1 MGISSPVHLIFIA
14 AVALVVLGPKRLPE
28 LARALGRAVQEFRD
42 AMSPEAASGEQ
53 SFHDAPQN
61 APAPHLPT
69 TDPGMASGTH
79 ADDQAP
85 S

>member
-42 AMSPEAASGEQ
+42 TMSPEAASGEQ

-61 APAPHLPT
+61 GAARHPPT
-69 TDPGMASGTH
+69 TDPDLAGGTQV
-79 ADDQAP
+79 DDQAP